1 MLWHRK
7 NAPAKVTCQLEGAK
21 ARKLSGRMLTAA
33 TMNAHNTFELPDTVK
48 TTEFNAFQLAGEG
61 FTAMLPA
68 KSVVVL
74 EVE

>member
-21 ARKLSGRMLTAA
+21 TQKLSGRVLSAA
-33 TMNAHNTFELPDTVK
+33 AMNAHNTFELPDTVK
-48 TTEFNAFQLAGEG
+48 TAEFNAFQASGDG
-61 FTAMLPA
+61 FTATLPV

-74 EVE
+74 EAE